1 MNVQQIYE
9 LVNTVTTEV
18 TGNNGLV
25 TEDLS
30 NVVDVGNEVF
40 DNSLVDNY
48 VKSLMNHIGRVV
60 FVNRPYEG
68 SAPSVLR
75 DAWEYGSVLQK
86 IDADMPV
93 ATENPSWELV
103 SGNTYDPN
111 TFTAPTFLQKF
122 YNSKTT
128 FEIPM
133 SFTERQIKESF
144 SNAQQLNAFISM
156 IESTIYKSLTVKTD
170 ALIMRTINNMTANTI
185 ADAFPPDSGGY
196 DEGPG
201 NSRAVNLL
209 YLYNEMYPNNQI
221 HDASLAIKE
230 PRFIRFAAY
239 TMKLTAERMKKVSQI
254 FNVGG
259 RDRFTP
265 SSMLHIILLNDFAAA
280 ADVYEQ
286 SDTFHDTFTALP
298 TAERVPFWQGPGSAL
313 GENPFSFDKVSTINV
328 SPSGHNGDDIVI
340 TPGILGVM
348 FDHDALGVCNFEQR
362 VTTNY
367 NPRGEFYNNWYK
379 QDSMYFNDLN
389 ENFVVFYAADNRS

>member
-1 MNVQQIYE
+1 MNVSQIYD
-9 LVNTVTTEV
+9 LVNDVTTEV

-25 TEDLS
+25 TEDLT
-30 NVVDVGNEVF
+30 NLVDVGNEYF
-40 DNSLVDNY
+40 NNNLVDNY
-48 VKSLMNHIGRVV
+48 VRSLVNHIGRVV

-86 IDADMPV
+86 IDADMPI

-103 SGNTYDPN
+103 SGQVYDPN
-111 TFTAPTFLQKF
+111 TFTAPTVHEKF
-122 YNSKTT
+122 YNSRTT

-133 SFTERQIKESF
+133 SFTERQVKESF
-144 SNAQQLNAFISM
+144 TNAQQLNAFISM

-170 ALIMRTINNMTANTI
+170 ALVMRTINNMTANTI
-185 ADAFPPDSGGY
+185 RNAF
-196 DEGPG
+196 GPG
-201 NSRAVNLL
+201 GEYDKRAGNARAVNLL
-209 YLYNEMYPNNQI
+209 YLYNEMYPDNQI
-221 HDASLAIKE
+221 HDASVAIKE

-239 TMKLTAERMKKVSQI
+239 TMKLTAERMKKVSRI
-254 FNVGG
+254 FNIGM

-298 TAERVPFWQGPGSAL
+298 TAERVPFWQGPGSA
-313 GENPFSFDKVSTINV
+313 GDNPFSFDTVSKIQV
-328 SPSGHNGDDIVI
+328 SPAGNSDEEI
-340 TPGILGVM
+340 TATGILGVM
-348 FDHDALGVCNFEQR
+348 FDHDALGVCNFDQR

-367 NPRGEFYNNWYK
+367 NPRGEFFNNWYK
-379 QDSMYFNDLN
+379 QDSMYFNDMN
-389 ENFVVFYAADNRS
+389 ENFVVFYAADTRS